1 MGYSAKLAQW
11 SNEIRGK
18 GESGQPISPETV
30 EMLYHGVMEG
40 LRLLSQFTSQVIEQS
55 AWKYAKACPEVC
67 VHFVTSGSRHCDF
80 HVIRL
85 TWICFCC
92 LSHP

>member
-1 MGYSAKLAQW
+1 MDMPCRFKHDQFRVSFMGYSAKLAQW

-67 VHFVTSGSRHCDF
+67 
-80 HVIRL
+80 I
-85 TWICFCC
+85 
-92 LSHP
+92 SHR